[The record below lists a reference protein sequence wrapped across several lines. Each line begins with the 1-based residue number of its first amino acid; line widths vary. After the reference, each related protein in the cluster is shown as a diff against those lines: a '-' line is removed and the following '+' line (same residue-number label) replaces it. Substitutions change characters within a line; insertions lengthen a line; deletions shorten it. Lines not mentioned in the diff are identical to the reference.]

1 MEQKRGFASRIG
13 FIFSMAAFCIGIGNL
28 WKFPYMVGNNG
39 GGAFLLLYLAAVLL
53 VGIPA
58 FVIELTMGRK
68 SRLSPIAGM
77 RTLAGKEKTPWSV
90 IGVLGCIAIFIMVS
104 YAAMI
109 VGGWTIGYIVKL
121 ISGSLSGLTPDELG
135 AAFGSFTS
143 QPINV
148 VYSAIQVFLVWMC
161 LCGGVK
167 KGVEK
172 VNSILM
178 PVLLAIMIGLAAYSV
193 CLPGAMEGLKW
204 YLIPDFSKI
213 SMASVSAAC
222 VQVFYSIGVGMCCAY
237 VYGSYFAPKG
247 KLVGS
252 AVTTAVMDTSVAVL
266 AGLICVPAL
275 FVFGIEPTAGPS
287 LIFVTLPNLF
297 NSMGSFGLIFGL
309 LFMICVF
316 FAGFSSNIGGSEALV
331 AVLCDAKPNWSRRKV
346 STIVCVAQFLFS
358 ILFILSFGGS
368 AMLSN
373 LKILN
378 LGFFDFFDFV
388 SSLCLSLGTI
398 LMLAFLLFRWKFSGF
413 MEAANEGSEG
423 SKVKVYKW
431 MKGYICYI
439 YPIVLVVVFFF
450 IMDVYF

>member
-1 MEQKRGFASRIG
+1 MEQKRGFASRLG

-28 WKFPYMVGNNG
+28 WKFPYVVGNNG
-39 GGAFLLLYLAAVLL
+39 GGAFLIIYLLAVAL

-58 FVIELTMGRK
+58 FVIELSMGRK

-77 RTLAGKEKTPWSV
+77 KVLANNKKSRWSI

-121 ISGSLSGLTPDELG
+121 LSGALSSLSPEELG

-161 LCGGVK
+161 ICGGVK

-172 VNSILM
+172 VSSILM
-178 PVLLAIMIGLAAYSV
+178 PTLLAIMIGLAVYSI
-193 CLPGAMEGLKW
+193 CLPGAIDGLLW
-204 YLIPDFSKI
+204 YIIPDFSKV
-213 SMASVSAAC
+213 SMGSISAAC

-247 KLVGS
+247 KLVSS

-275 FVFGIEPTAGPS
+275 FAFNIEPAIGPS

-316 FAGFSSNIGGSEALV
+316 FAGFSSNVGGSEALV
-331 AVLCDAKPNWSRRKV
+331 AVLCDAKPEWSRRKV
-346 STIVCVAQFLFS
+346 ATIVCVAQFLFS

-373 LKILN
+373 LKILG

-388 SSLCLSLGTI
+388 SSLCLSLGSI

-413 MEAANEGSEG
+413 KEAANEGSEG
-423 SKVKVYKW
+423 SKLKVYDW

>member
-1 MEQKRGFASRIG
+1 MEQKRGFASRLG

-39 GGAFLLLYLAAVLL
+39 GGAFLIIYLLAVAL

-58 FVIELTMGRK
+58 FVIELSMGRK

-77 RTLAGKEKTPWSV
+77 KVLAGKKKTPWSI

-121 ISGSLSGLTPDELG
+121 LSGSLSNLTPDELG

-143 QPINV
+143 QPVNV

-178 PVLLAIMIGLAAYSV
+178 PALLAIMIGLAIYSI
-193 CLPGAMEGLKW
+193 CLPGALDGLLW
-204 YLIPDFSKI
+204 YITPDLSKV
-213 SMASVSAAC
+213 SMGSVSAAC

-237 VYGSYFAPKG
+237 VYGSYFADNG
-247 KLVGS
+247 NLVSS
-252 AVTTAVMDTSVAVL
+252 AVTTAAMDTSVAVL

-275 FVFGIEPTAGPS
+275 FAFNIEPTIGPS

-309 LFMICVF
+309 LFMTCVF
-316 FAGFSSNIGGSEALV
+316 FAGFSSNVGGSEALV
-331 AVLCDAKPNWSRRKV
+331 AVICDAKPQWGRRKV
-346 STIVCVAQFLFS
+346 ATIVCVAQFLFS

-368 AMLSN
+368 EMLTN
-373 LKILN
+373 LKLLG
-378 LGFFDFFDFV
+378 LGFFDFFDFI
-388 SSLCLSLGTI
+388 SSLCLSLGAI

-413 MEAANEGSEG
+413 MEAANEGTEG
-423 SKVKVYKW
+423 SKLKVYKW
-431 MKGYICYI
+431 MKGYICCI

-450 IMDVYF
+450 IMDAYF